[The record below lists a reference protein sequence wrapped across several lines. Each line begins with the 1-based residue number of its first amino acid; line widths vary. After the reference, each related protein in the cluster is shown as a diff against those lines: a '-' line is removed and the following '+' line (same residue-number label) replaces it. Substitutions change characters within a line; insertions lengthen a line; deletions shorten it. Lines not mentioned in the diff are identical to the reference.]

1 MSAPIVFFDIAGP
14 DSKVLGE
21 FYSDLFSW
29 DIAQGGN
36 FSATVG
42 SPTVAPPT
50 LMGTIRQDPA
60 EKVFYIGVE
69 DIAAKLAEIEKKGG
83 EIDQSRFEIPGVV
96 ILGLFK
102 DPAGNRVGLV
112 EIENGVAK
120 IP

>member
-1 MSAPIVFFDIAGP
+1 MSVPIVFFDIAGP

-29 DIAQGGN
+29 DIAQDGN
-36 FSATVG
+36 FSTTVA